1 MKQASY
7 LIKGGG
13 YPTQQRL
20 PYHTTAFEVFDE
32 KEMFATVMEQKPG
45 GELLDKVV
53 EEYDRKTFMAE
64 EFKDFKFI
72 CENWLTIGG
81 QYFLA

>member
-1 MKQASY
+1 
-7 LIKGGG
+7 
-13 YPTQQRL
+13 
-20 PYHTTAFEVFDE
+20 
-32 KEMFATVMEQKPG
+32 MFATVMEQEPG
-45 GELLDKVV
+45 GEQFDKVV